1 MKRTTLRIVE
11 KFPHLERII
20 ALKENGMLDK
30 KHFQS
35 LPLVDQTFLRLAC
48 FFENPETENFNLT
61 LLYKGLDNDWLEWAL
76 ELIALYFREDT
87 YLIQNPSISI
97 IREGSEYYN
106 QSHFAEYLNA
116 CGLNYTRQKVK
127 NYYSRGK
134 IPNADLVIDGTAYWS
149 QSTVEKFGEQE
160 RKRLK
165 IK

>member
-11 KFPHLERII
+11 KFPHLEKII
-20 ALKENGMLDK
+20 ALNENELLDQEL
-30 KHFQS
+30 FQS
-35 LPLVDQTFLRLAC
+35 ISKVDQTFLRLAY
-48 FFENPETENFNLT
+48 FFENPEKENFNVT

-76 ELIALYFREDT
+76 ELIALYFKEDT

-106 QSHFAEYLNA
+106 QSHFAEYLNT

-134 IPNADLVIDGTAYWS
+134 IPKADLVIDGTTYWT
-149 QSTVEKFGEQE
+149 QSTVEKYGEQE
-160 RKRLK
+160 KKRLK